1 MNAIRNDNF
10 REVEWTD
17 AFNARNIDTKLAWIG
32 ASLVMGVDPTG
43 LAEIMLRC
51 SSIELVKR
59 QIVFALDELH
69 LRERR
74 RNGNSTPH
82 TAVGA

>member
-32 ASLVMGVDPTG
+32 ASLVMGIYPAG
-43 LAEIMLRC
+43 LAEIMLCC
-51 SSIELVKR
+51 SGIELV
-59 QIVFALDELH
+59 EC
-69 LRERR
+69 
-74 RNGNSTPH
+74 
-82 TAVGA
+82 